1 MALNLLNCRIQS
13 RPPPPLPPHHGSFH
27 HHPHHLATVL
37 SSTFKPV
44 LRDLQ
49 QLNIIPQKI
58 DHDQI
63 KKAPGKLLD
72 AFVDSVFQFLDQP
85 LLPSQSNFAPV
96 DELKEAVRVTAVE
109 GTIPDDFSEGV
120 YIRNG
125 PNPMFGGLKSTRS
138 MLGRTSHI
146 WVEGEGML
154 HVLYFQ
160 KRSSDGEWS
169 VFYNNRHVETE
180 TYKME
185 KDRAKPSFLPAIEGH
200 SSAILAAYLF
210 NLMRFGKVN
219 KYISNTNVVEHGG
232 KFYAVAENHA
242 AQEFDIVTLDTI
254 GDWDVNG
261 TWNRP
266 FTAHPKRVPGTGEL
280 VIFGVQASKPFVE
293 LGVISADG
301 ERLLHK
307 VDLNLSRCTL
317 CHDVGITERYNVF
330 MDFPLTIDVNRLI
343 RGGPLI
349 KYTKEDYARIGVM
362 PRYGNTDSIRWFDV
376 TPNCTFHIVNCFE
389 DGNEVVVRG
398 CRALDS
404 IIPGPELGENKF
416 DWFSRRFRREADNEG
431 SGTCSSSSSEDG
443 SLFTRCYE
451 WRLNLETGEV
461 KERNLTGK
469 TEASMDFPMIHPDF
483 TGLPNRFGY
492 TQTIDSEA
500 SSSSGMTKYGGLAK
514 LYFEEPAA
522 TNCDLRDDDQGK
534 EAMIKVEYHEF
545 EKNTFCTGAAFV
557 PKMATAGSSSSCGE
571 EDDGWVITFVH
582 NEDTDTS
589 MVYIIDAKKLSSE
602 PVAKIALPCRV
613 PYGFHGAFMPMS
625 LPLM

>member
-1 MALNLLNCRIQS
+1 MKQ
-13 RPPPPLPPHHGSFH
+13 
-27 HHPHHLATVL
+27 
-37 SSTFKPV
+37 PV

-96 DELKEAVRVTAVE
+96 DELKEAVRVTTVE

-125 PNPMFGGLKSTRS
+125 PNPLFGGLKSTRS
-138 MLGRTSHI
+138 VLGRSSHI

-200 SSAILAAYLF
+200 SPAILAAYLF

-254 GDWDVNG
+254 GDWDVDG
-261 TWNRP
+261 AWNRP
-266 FTAHPKRVPGTGEL
+266 FTAHPKKVPGTGEL

-330 MDFPLTIDVNRLI
+330 MDFPLTVDVNRLI

-349 KYTKEDYARIGVM
+349 KYNREDYARIGVM
-362 PRYGNTDSIRWFDV
+362 PRYGNTESIRWFDV

-389 DGNEVVVRG
+389 DRNEVVVRG

-416 DWFSRRFRREADNEG
+416 DWFSRRFRRAADNEG
-431 SGTCSSSSSEDG
+431 NGTTCSSSSSEDG

-461 KERNLTGK
+461 KERYLTGK

-483 TGLPNRFGY
+483 NGLPNRFGY

-500 SSSSGMTKYGGLAK
+500 SSSSGMSKYGGLAK

-522 TNCDLRDDDQGK
+522 TNCNPSDDDRCE

-589 MVYIIDAKKLSSE
+589 MVYIIDAKKFSSE
-602 PVAKIALPCRV
+602 PVAKIKLPCRV